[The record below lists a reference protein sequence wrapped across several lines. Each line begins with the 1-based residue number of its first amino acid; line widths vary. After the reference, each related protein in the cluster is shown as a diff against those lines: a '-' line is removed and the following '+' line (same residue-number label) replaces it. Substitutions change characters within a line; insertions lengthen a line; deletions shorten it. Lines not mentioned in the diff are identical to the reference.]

1 MQRWQQPD
9 LQRLKPKSDELDMHV
24 FASSNCLISLAGL
37 GTNIFLENIRAENFI
52 MVDIE
57 IND

>member
-9 LQRLKPKSDELDMHV
+9 LRRLKPKSVELDMHV
-24 FASSNCLISLAGL
+24 FFSLNCLISLAGL
-37 GTNIFLENIRAENFI
+37 GTSIFLENIRAENFI